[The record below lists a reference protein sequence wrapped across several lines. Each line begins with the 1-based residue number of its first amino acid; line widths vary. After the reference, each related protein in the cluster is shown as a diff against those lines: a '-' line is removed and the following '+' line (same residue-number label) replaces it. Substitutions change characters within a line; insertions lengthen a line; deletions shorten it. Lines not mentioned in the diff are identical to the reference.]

1 MRMDSRQVTW
11 NLNCVEKLN
20 ENEKGSPYWIT
31 DISDGERQYTSNTPR
46 DCNSVELVKRI
57 CLYINLHQ
65 TMVKTTKRRIKGE
78 VSWNQEY
85 VWTIN

>member
-1 MRMDSRQVTW
+1 M
-11 NLNCVEKLN
+11 
-20 ENEKGSPYWIT
+20 T
-31 DISDGERQYTSNTPR
+31 DISDGIRQYTSNTPR
-46 DCNSVELVKRI
+46 DCNSVELVSRI

-85 VWTIN
+85 V